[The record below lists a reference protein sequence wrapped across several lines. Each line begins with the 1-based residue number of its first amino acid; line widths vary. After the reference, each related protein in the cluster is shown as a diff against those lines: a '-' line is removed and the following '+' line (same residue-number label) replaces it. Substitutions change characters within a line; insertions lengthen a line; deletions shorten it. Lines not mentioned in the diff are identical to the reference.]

1 MTLANKIRHQLRLN
15 IPLGI
20 YVLLI
25 AVALLLPASF
35 IIPVLIFLV
44 LSYFLA
50 NVLWRRY
57 LKKRG
62 ELGDSNTGLL
72 LLVIAWLM
80 AAYIY
85 FEESTPEPPQIAL
98 YETTDP
104 EYFIS
109 TDPHPAPQATK
120 ESEEAEASTKR
131 LHRGRFSSITG
142 KLADKVKSLHDSGLA
157 CAFLKQHKQ
166 IKQCSSDIF
175 QESVRVEL
183 DNNSATIELL
193 VAEKASEKCIEVACQ
208 IWLIQTT
215 QKKIDQF
222 TEVRL
227 ENEELGKAAPTAD
240 ATLITQWDDVLTP
253 VIVLNTSP
261 NGWRHLRVS
270 DQLGNEVIWM
280 GSGL

>member
-1 MTLANKIRHQLRLN
+1 MTLVNKIRHQLRLN

-25 AVALLLPASF
+25 AAAFLLPASL
-35 IIPVLIFLV
+35 IISVLIFLV

-62 ELGDSNTGLL
+62 ELGDSSTGLL

-85 FEESTPEPPQIAL
+85 FDESTPEPPQIAL

-104 EYFIS
+104 EYFSS
-109 TDPHPAPQATK
+109 TDPHPAPEATK
-120 ESEEAEASTKR
+120 ESDEAKAATR
-131 LHRGRFSSITG
+131 GLRRGRFSSITG
-142 KLADKVKSLHDSGLA
+142 KLADKVESLHDSGLA

-166 IKQCSSDIF
+166 IEQCSSDVL
-175 QESVRVEL
+175 QESLRVEV

-193 VAEKASEKCIEVACQ
+193 VSEKEPVKCIEATCQ
-208 IWLIQTT
+208 VWLIQTT
-215 QKKIDQF
+215 QQKINQF
-222 TEVRL
+222 TDIRL
-227 ENEELGKAAPTAD
+227 ENEELGKAPPVAD
-240 ATLITQWDDVLTP
+240 ASLITQWDDVITP
-253 VIVLNTSP
+253 VIVLNASS
-261 NGWRHLRVS
+261 NGWRHVRVS
-270 DQLGNEVIWM
+270 DQLGNISVWY
-280 GSGL
+280 GPAL

>member
-1 MTLANKIRHQLRLN
+1 MTLAVTIKHQLKLN
-15 IPLGI
+15 IPLGV
-20 YVLLI
+20 YLLLGS
-25 AVALLLPASF
+25 AALLLPSSLL
-35 IIPVLIFLV
+35 IPVLLFLV

-50 NVLWRRY
+50 NFLWRRY

-62 ELGDSNTGLL
+62 ELGDSSSGLL
-72 LLVIAWLM
+72 LLVIAWPM

-104 EYFIS
+104 EYFSS
-109 TDPHPAPQATK
+109 TDPHSAPQATK

-166 IKQCSSDIF
+166 IEQCSSDIF

-193 VAEKASEKCIEVACQ
+193 VAEKAPEKCIEAACQ

-227 ENEELGKAAPTAD
+227 ENEELGKAAPAAD
-240 ATLITQWDDVLTP
+240 AMLIAQWNDVVTP
-253 VIVLNTSP
+253 VIVLNVSS

-270 DQLGNEVIWM
+270 DQLGNEVVWM